1 MTKAKSADDASNRVH
16 SEIGNLRSTSQLT
29 CHPRRLQKLKKHA
42 GLIGTVDRLA
52 TAVKDYTTIM
62 RGDMANLHQ
71 QMQQLRQDQ
80 QQQMDQLRQ
89 DQQKNADRL
98 EIRDF
103 QLCAWE
109 AAVIVRDKVAATAGV
124 RDFWDLDRERQDHES
139 KALGIS
145 VKTLRQFLQ
154 SRRDDRPTAAHPS
167 TSLIAERWREVKP
180 ALVRQQP
187 KTIKDYEK
195 LLRAAGVIRT
205 SSRHVHASPVLPAP
219 SAAVQCTALPLFC
232 ASH

>member
-16 SEIGNLRSTSQLT
+16 SEIGNLRSTSQVNLGASLAAQSRLHGKLT
-29 CHPRRLQKLKKHA
+29 CHPRRLQKLKHA

-109 AAVIVRDKVAATAGV
+109 AAVIVRDKVAAAAGV
-124 RDFWDLDRERQDHES
+124 CDFWDLDRERQDQES

-205 SSRHVHASPVLPAP
+205 SSRHV
-219 SAAVQCTALPLFC
+219 
-232 ASH
+232 